1 MFVFVVK
8 NLVFGACDEDH
19 LKEVVENIWNEICD
33 GNIEKD
39 DVVVS
44 EINEMNVVGYDSP
57 VATYYLDAYDNCS
70 KLGLRLFGLGGEID
84 IQLGIDISDEF
95 DIYD

>member
-1 MFVFVVK
+1 MFVFIVK
-8 NLVFGACDEDH
+8 NLVFGVCDEDH

-57 VATYYLDAYDNCS
+57 VTTYYLDAYYNCS

>member
-1 MFVFVVK
+1 M
-8 NLVFGACDEDH
+8 E
-19 LKEVVENIWNEICD
+19 E
-33 GNIEKD
+33 
-39 DVVVS
+39 
-44 EINEMNVVGYDSP
+44 
-57 VATYYLDAYDNCS
+57 NCS

>member
-1 MFVFVVK
+1 
-8 NLVFGACDEDH
+8 
-19 LKEVVENIWNEICD
+19 
-33 GNIEKD
+33 
-39 DVVVS
+39 
-44 EINEMNVVGYDSP
+44 MNVVGYDFP

>member
-33 GNIEKD
+33 GNIAKD
-39 DVVVS
+39 AVVVS
-44 EINEMNVVGYDSP
+44 EINEINVVGYDSH
-57 VATYYLDAYDNCS
+57 VATYYLDVYDNCS